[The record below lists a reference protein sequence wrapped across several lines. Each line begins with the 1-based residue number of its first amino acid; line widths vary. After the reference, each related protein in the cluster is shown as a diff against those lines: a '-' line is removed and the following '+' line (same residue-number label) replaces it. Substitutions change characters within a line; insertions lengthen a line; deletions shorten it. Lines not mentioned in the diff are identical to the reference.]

1 MVHPVNSHT
10 ALRPGQTAPDFEQD
24 TTNGSIRFHEWIK
37 GSWCVLFSHSREVNV
52 ATVSE
57 LAQAARLRPEWS
69 RRGVKVIGLSIGS
82 SDAHARWERDLL
94 ETRGLVLNFPV
105 IADADRSVSTLY
117 GVALTDGK
125 ISPVMRHVYVIDP
138 DKKIRRVQT
147 FSSAIGC
154 DFNGVL
160 RAVDDLQQTAKRIAT
175 TPVND
180 GRANQD
186 VQDSLTTQA

>member
-1 MVHPVNSHT
+1 MVHLVNSNIT
-10 ALRPGQTAPDFEQD
+10 LRPGQIAPDFEQD
-24 TTNGSIRFHEWIK
+24 TTNGSIRFHEWIA

-52 ATVSE
+52 ATVAE

-69 RRGVKVIGLSIGS
+69 RRGVKVIGLSVGS

-105 IADADRSVSTLY
+105 VADADGSVSTLY
-117 GVALTDGK
+117 GTSLTDVK
-125 ISPVMRHVYVIDP
+125 ISPVMRHVYVIDA
-138 DKKIRRVQT
+138 DKKVRRVQT

-160 RAVDDLQQTAKRIAT
+160 RAVDDLQKTAKRIAT
-175 TPVND
+175 TSVND
-180 GRANQD
+180 SWAGRD
-186 VQDSLTTQA
+186 VQDSLTTQT